1 VTRMPR
7 FACAVVIDPHAHGV
21 GPPTCAVSD
30 SVRCWFL
37 LGLPRSMFAT
47 SRAMLAGARLA
58 RSLIVNA
65 GLLITVA
72 AAGAIAT
79 AWSGVASADPESLN
93 PDAFDLS
100 GAIDRPVPP
109 THGPFEVVIAGGY
122 TQGAGGAGM
131 IGNIEDVAGP
141 GGTVEL
147 QLAYRVSPGFSAGV
161 YGAAARFRHGDAI
174 GDGSRAYGASAGL
187 QAVWHTSETRSVDPW
202 FSVGVGWRGLW
213 IDRVGIPASSMQG
226 VEIARLQLG
235 IDYRLSPWLAV
246 SPVISA
252 SLSMFLVENAP
263 MPTDFTVVE
272 DKRLNLYG
280 FAGVLGRFDLGD

>member
-1 VTRMPR
+1 V
-7 FACAVVIDPHAHGV
+7 
-21 GPPTCAVSD
+21 
-30 SVRCWFL
+30 L
-37 LGLPRSMFAT
+37 LAIPSGAGFCSGLLRSMSAT
-47 SRAMLAGARLA
+47 SRTVRAGARLA
-58 RSLIVNA
+58 RASPIVNA
-65 GLLITVA
+65 ALLISVA

-79 AWSGVASADPESLN
+79 AGVANADPESLN

-147 QLAYRVSPGFSAGV
+147 QLGYRVSPRFSAGV

-174 GDGSRAYGASAGL
+174 GDGSRAYGATAGI
-187 QAVWHTSETRSVDPW
+187 QAVWHTGEARSVDPW

-213 IDRVGIPASSMQG
+213 IDRVGVPASSMQG
-226 VEIARLQLG
+226 VELARLQLG
-235 IDYRLSPWLAV
+235 IDYRLSPRLAIA
-246 SPVISA
+246 PVISA
-252 SLSMFLVENAP
+252 SLSMFLVENAA
-263 MPTDFTVVE
+263 MPDDFTVVE

-280 FAGVLGRFDLGD
+280 FAGILGRFDLGD